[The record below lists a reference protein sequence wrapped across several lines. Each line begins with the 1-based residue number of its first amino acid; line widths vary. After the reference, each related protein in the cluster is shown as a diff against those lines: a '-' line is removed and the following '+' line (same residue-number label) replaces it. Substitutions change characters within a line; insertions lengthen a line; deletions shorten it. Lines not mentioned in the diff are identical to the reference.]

1 MTRKQYKPGQFFWI
15 KGRQYRIARVER
27 HVQDPCDFCDLSDVC
42 NPSMM
47 NWCADLMPTH
57 YYFKKCQIMCLY
69 TKQICPLRARKDIVC
84 YKRFEIT
91 YTINGFNTMRTAV
104 RGTLVSIPKPN
115 KPTVMVA
122 YPENCI
128 EKLRTIDPIRDRDNA
143 TFRIYG
149 GMIHAYTKLEYSRSP
164 WYLAIF
170 KCIIP
175 KGTLYYKGTSGDI
188 CAKKMLVIEQVE

>member
-1 MTRKQYKPGQFFWI
+1 M
-15 KGRQYRIARVER
+15 
-27 HVQDPCDFCDLSDVC
+27 
-42 NPSMM
+42 
-47 NWCADLMPTH
+47 
-57 YYFKKCQIMCLY
+57 
-69 TKQICPLRARKDIVC
+69 
-84 YKRFEIT
+84 T

-128 EKLRTIDPIRDRDNA
+128 EKLHTIDPIRDRDNA

-164 WYLAIF
+164 WSLAIF

-188 CAKKMLVIEQVE
+188 CAKKMLVVEQVE